1 MVEAPLVGVQNPAY
15 TTSAQLKR
23 NRSSFCTW
31 SVPFFQ
37 FTIKNSQLTRYP
49 HCDKQKRAT
58 PEGIALILA
67 LPSSTQLSVLESS
80 LVRNGQLLAALCTTC
95 CQYLTTVSGCHSL
108 TETVLVDS
116 LPARRLECSFH
127 RHNSIFL
134 YFVFKKLSFAECK
147 GITFLAFPKILT
159 QYFKVYALNFTL
171 QPLSEWLNTRFFDN
185 IFVFRYNFAATPH
198 QH

>member
-1 MVEAPLVGVQNPAY
+1 MRNKKKSHPKWDSSYFGV
-15 TTSAQLKR
+15 T
-23 NRSSFCTW
+23 
-31 SVPFFQ
+31 V
-37 FTIKNSQLTRYP
+37 LTR
-49 HCDKQKRAT
+49 
-58 PEGIALILA
+58 
-67 LPSSTQLSVLESS
+67 LSVLESS